1 MSAYADDLVLFCKDK
16 YDQDYIFSFFDE
28 VSLATGSTLNKSK
41 TNILHIGPKPFSS
54 VYQRTNVKIFGIHFD
69 FQNNGVLSFKECEP
83 KIDKRIQKYK
93 HLPLTLHGKVLI
105 CNTMLFPLL
114 FYAAAHTCLQN
125 HSVRTSIRGFFPLYG
140 EKGNLSQSPER

>member
-1 MSAYADDLVLFCKDK
+1 MSANADELVFFRKDK
-16 YDQDYIFSFFDE
+16 YDEDYIFSFFDE
-28 VSLATGSTLNKSK
+28 VSLATGSTLNKAK

-54 VYQRTNVKIFGIHFD
+54 VYQKTDVKICGIRFD
-69 FQNNGVLSFKECEP
+69 FLNNGVLSFQECEA

-114 FYAAAHTCLQN
+114 FYAAATYLPAKSFCEN
-125 HSVRTSIRGFFPLYG
+125 INKRVFFLYMG
-140 EKGNLSQSPER
+140 RREI